1 VEALFSELRQKLQE
15 KPARTLQLPG
25 LDLRES
31 AVLVPLFIRG
41 AQPYALFT
49 RRPANLRQHGG
60 QISFPGGTRD
70 PEDSTPLHTALRETQ
85 EELGIPPAKI
95 DILGMLDE
103 VPTSTQFRI
112 VPFVGAIPPDFKYVA
127 SPEEIAEVIE
137 VPLAH
142 LLNPAAHRAE
152 RRGVLEAAQE
162 VYFYDYGPN
171 VIWGAT
177 ARILRNLLQH
187 VQGLPTFIAS
197 LAR

>member
-1 VEALFSELRQKLQE
+1 MEALFSELRQKLEE

-152 RRGVLEAAQE
+152 RRGAQEAARE

-171 VIWGAT
+171 LIWGAT
-177 ARILRNLLQH
+177 ARILRNLLQ
-187 VQGLPTFIAS
+187 QLRGLPTFDAS
-197 LAR
+197 LGR

>member
-1 VEALFSELRQKLQE
+1 MEALFSELRQKLQE
-15 KPARTLQLPG
+15 KPARMLQLPG
-25 LDLRES
+25 LELRES
-31 AVLVPLFIRG
+31 AVLVPLFVREG
-41 AQPYALFT
+41 QPHALFT
-49 RRPANLRQHGG
+49 RRPAHLRQHGG

-70 PEDSTPLHTALRETQ
+70 PEDATPLHTALRETQ
-85 EELGIPPAKI
+85 EELGIPPEKVE
-95 DILGMLDE
+95 ILGMLDE

-112 VPFVGAIPPDFKYVA
+112 IPFVGAIPPDFKYVI

-152 RRGVLEAAQE
+152 RRGVLEAARE
-162 VYFYDYGPN
+162 ICFYDYGPN

-187 VQGLPTFIAS
+187 FQGLPTLDPS
-197 LAR
+197 LQR